1 MRNFARHSPIIKT
14 LYKPP
19 CWFKAKV
26 YGPFRGRSRF
36 RRLLKNWC
44 MGPLAN
50 PSAFPPASLGTR
62 LGTGARGSASAA
74 QSAPPFRAATALR
87 SRALRAAGREGAD
100 KWRFATTCLRK
111 KPFVDPISRVV
122 IKVLHCVRILS
133 RIRFT
138 RDAGR
143 LRVCSAFY
151 NHKILIAAPRK
162 LIMNLIVPDKI
173 MRSHRG
179 HQERRPDRWQMT
191 GRSVIAGT
199 MVNSIH
205 RIGCPNRPRA

>member
-1 MRNFARHSPIIKT
+1 MIMIKT

-26 YGPFRGRSRF
+26 SGPFQGSSRF

-44 MGPLAN
+44 AGPLAD
-50 PSAFPPASLGTR
+50 PSAFPSASL
-62 LGTGARGSASAA
+62 
-74 QSAPPFRAATALR
+74 RA
-87 SRALRAAGREGAD
+87 GCEGAD
-100 KWRFATTCLRK
+100 QWRFSTTCLRK
-111 KPFVDPISRVV
+111 KSFVDPISHVV

-138 RDAGR
+138 GDAGR

-173 MRSHRG
+173 MCSHRG

-191 GRSVIAGT
+191 GRRVVAGT